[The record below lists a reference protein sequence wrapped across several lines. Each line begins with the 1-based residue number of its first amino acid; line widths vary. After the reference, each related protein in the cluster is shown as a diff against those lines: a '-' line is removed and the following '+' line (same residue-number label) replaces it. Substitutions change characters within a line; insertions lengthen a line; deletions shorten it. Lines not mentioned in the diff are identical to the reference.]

1 MSDSKIGAAAEVA
14 TAFAAVTYPIARL
27 VRGYL
32 DRRRVRAARR
42 YARPAAAVEARLVER
57 SEALEARLALVEHQL
72 DRAA

>member
-1 MSDSKIGAAAEVA
+1 MSDSKIGTAAEVA

-27 VRGYL
+27 ARGNV
-32 DRRRVRAARR
+32 DRRRARAARS

-57 SEALEARLALVEHQL
+57 CVALEARLALVEHQL